1 MPFPLEQAKAKNY
14 FHQGFVE
21 NAVQVV
27 GFGVGWQG
35 LSSRQV
41 KPWLDSSRVTPP
53 TTYENVR
60 ATYSG
65 VLHANA
71 ECHMQLI
78 ATEPERHFSAPLG
91 RCPCSPRRKGSSI
104 ALKKAEAGICF

>member
-41 KPWLDSSRVTPP
+41 RPWLDSFRVTPP
-53 TTYENVR
+53 NN
-60 ATYSG
+60 
-65 VLHANA
+65 L
-71 ECHMQLI
+71 
-78 ATEPERHFSAPLG
+78 
-91 RCPCSPRRKGSSI
+91 
-104 ALKKAEAGICF
+104 